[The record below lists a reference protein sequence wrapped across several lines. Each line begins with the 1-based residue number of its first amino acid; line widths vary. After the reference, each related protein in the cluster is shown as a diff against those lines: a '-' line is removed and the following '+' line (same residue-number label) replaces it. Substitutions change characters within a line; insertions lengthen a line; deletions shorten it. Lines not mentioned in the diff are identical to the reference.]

1 MKAKNLMLFGVAL
14 LLFTGCA
21 CNRSSSAVTGR
32 YQTVV
37 QSNGMIIMTDTV
49 TGQAWITGS
58 AGSGKFSDESFGRPK
73 RD

>member
-1 MKAKNLMLFGVAL
+1 MVFGVAL

-21 CNRSSSAVTGR
+21 CNRGASAIPGR

-37 QSNGMIIMTDTV
+37 ANSTWVIMTDTV
-49 TGQAWITGS
+49 TGQAWIAPTVQP
-58 AGSGKFSDESFGRPK
+58 GKFSDESFGRPK